1 MGIGGRRK
9 NNCRAYNKILQ
20 VKLKMVVARNRYHQQ
35 GNYIMKLQNNTFFLK
50 ELHYSLDDLCKRLQ
64 DDYNG
69 DKKFEQLED
78 DRMAVW
84 DACELLEELL
94 GK

>member
-1 MGIGGRRK
+1 
-9 NNCRAYNKILQ
+9 
-20 VKLKMVVARNRYHQQ
+20 
-35 GNYIMKLQNNTFFLK
+35 MKLQNNTFFLK

-69 DKKFEQLED
+69 GKKFEQLED